1 MFFRM
6 LKFSHDKASR
16 GISFFQGCQFLTYF
30 VRLQPVFCI
39 KKEGITPQIW
49 SFHTLYFYRLL
60 LILARL
66 VLNPNFLPNSKS
78 SNSIST
84 GGEIEIRTLAGIA
97 PPDGFQDRSL
107 EPLGY
112 FSICLYMDST
122 LFQQIIN
129 KSEQCFLLIQLLE
142 MVFKTRL
149 FKRTC
154 FFYRQVFQKCIKI
167 AQGLYIYK
175 KSDTF
180 VPLIFS

>member
-1 MFFRM
+1 MFFLLLEDKKLDMFFRM

-16 GISFFQGCQFLTYF
+16 DISFFQGCLFLTYF

-84 GGEIEIRTLAGIA
+84 GGEKEI
-97 PPDGFQDRSL
+97 
-107 EPLGY
+107 
-112 FSICLYMDST
+112 
-122 LFQQIIN
+122 
-129 KSEQCFLLIQLLE
+129 
-142 MVFKTRL
+142 
-149 FKRTC
+149 
-154 FFYRQVFQKCIKI
+154 
-167 AQGLYIYK
+167 
-175 KSDTF
+175 
-180 VPLIFS
+180 